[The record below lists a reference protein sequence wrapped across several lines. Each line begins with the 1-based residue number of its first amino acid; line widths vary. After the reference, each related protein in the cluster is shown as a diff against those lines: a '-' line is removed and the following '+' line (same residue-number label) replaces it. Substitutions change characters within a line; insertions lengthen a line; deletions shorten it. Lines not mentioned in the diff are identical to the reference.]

1 MAAITSAG
9 VGSGLDVAS
18 IVSALVAA
26 ERSGPDQ
33 RISIATTK
41 AKTTIS
47 AIGNFRSLVASLQT
61 AAKGMLPGT
70 GGTPSAL
77 GKLTATSGDDK
88 LYTATAGNKA
98 VAGSYSV
105 EVVSLATASKR
116 ASGVYAS
123 SGAVLGNG
131 DVTLTTGGKTF
142 TVTLADGANT
152 LADLR
157 DKINGASGNTGVGAT
172 IVNDE
177 VGGGVRL
184 VLSSRETGTANA
196 VSVSSTLLTTTE
208 TQPATDA
215 VVKVDGYATT
225 SSSNAVTTAVD
236 GLTINLVKAEP
247 GTTKTLTVGLDAKA
261 SEQAVATF
269 VNAYNNV
276 IKFINTQTKY
286 DAATDTAGV
295 LLGDSAVRSAT
306 QAIRSVMG
314 GANDDA
320 GTYKTLSA
328 LGITTSSDGTLV
340 SDTAKFSKAL
350 TTDFASV
357 QRLFSGE
364 DGLATRLDAVAK
376 QLLGD
381 DGQIKARSDGLS
393 ARLKDLDKQQR
404 AVDTRVAAFEA
415 RTRAQFTALDTLMAK
430 LGSTSTYLSQQ
441 LANLNY

>member
-9 VGSGLDVAS
+9 IGSGLDVSS
-18 IVSALVAA
+18 IVSQLVAA

-33 RISIATTK
+33 RIMIAQTR

-47 AIGNFRSLVASLQT
+47 AMSNFRSLIASFQT
-61 AAKGMLPGT
+61 AAKGLLAGS

-77 GKLTATSGDDK
+77 AKLAATSGDDK
-88 LYTATAGNKA
+88 SFTAAAGNKA
-98 VAGSYSV
+98 VAGNYAV
-105 EVVSLATASKR
+105 EVVSLATASKQSS
-116 ASGVYAS
+116 AVYANS
-123 SGAVLGNG
+123 SAVLGNG
-131 DVTLTTGGKTF
+131 DVTLTTGGKSF

-157 DKINGASGNTGVGAT
+157 DKINAASTNTGVGAT

-184 VLSSRETGTANA
+184 VLSSRDTGTANA
-196 VSVSSTLLTTTE
+196 VSLSSTLLTTTE
-208 TQPATDA
+208 SQPATDA
-215 VVKVDGYATT
+215 VVKVDGYTTT

-236 GLTINLVKAEP
+236 GLTLNLVKAEP
-247 GTTKTLTVGLDAKA
+247 GKTNTLTVGLDAKA

-276 IKFINTQTKY
+276 VKFINTQTKY
-286 DAATDTAGV
+286 DAAADTAGV
-295 LLGDSAVRSAT
+295 LLGDAAVRSAT
-306 QAIRSVMG
+306 QAIRGVIG
-314 GANDDA
+314 GSNDDA

-340 SDTAKFSKAL
+340 SDPAKFTKAL
-350 TTDFASV
+350 NTDFASV

-364 DGLATRLDAVAK
+364 NGLATRLDAVAK

-381 DGQIKARSDGLS
+381 DGQIKARTDGLN
-393 ARLKDLDKQQR
+393 ARMKDLDKQSQ
-404 AVDTRVAAFEA
+404 ALDTRIAAFEA
-415 RTRAQFTALDTLMAK
+415 RTRAQFTALDSLMAK
-430 LGSTSTYLSQQ
+430 LGTTSTYLSQQ
-441 LANLNY
+441 LSNLSF